1 MLVGVVSDT
10 HNNIKNIKKIIALF
24 NEEQVDLVIHTG
36 DISKS
41 TTLEVF
47 SNLKSPL
54 VGVFGNNDRIEEGL
68 KEVCEVYDFNFQEP
82 PLSLTLENKKVAV
95 FHEPE
100 LIEGHVKDNQD
111 IDLIL
116 HGHTHRYKEE
126 IVGDIIYFN
135 PGESAGSMEGK
146 SAIGLINMCNLK
158 IKRIFF

>member
-41 TTLEVF
+41 TTLEIF
-47 SNLKSPL
+47 SNLNSPL

-100 LIEGHVKDNQD
+100 LIEGYIKDHQD
-111 IDLIL
+111 TDLIL

-126 IVGDIIYFN
+126 KVGDIIYFN

-146 SAIGLINMCNLK
+146 SAIGLINMRNLK

>member
-10 HNNIKNIKKIIALF
+10 HNNIKNIKKIISLF
-24 NEEQVDLVIHTG
+24 NEEQLDLVIHTG
-36 DISKS
+36 DISNAV
-41 TTLEVF
+41 TLEIF
-47 SNLKSPL
+47 SNLNCPL

-68 KEVCEVYDFNFQEP
+68 KEVCEEYNFNFQEP

-100 LIEGHVKDNQD
+100 LIEEYITDHQD
-111 IDLIL
+111 IDIIL
-116 HGHTHRYKEE
+116 HGHTHRYKKE
-126 IVGDIIYFN
+126 IRNGIIYFN

-146 SAIGLINMCNLK
+146 SAIGLIDMCNLK

>member
-100 LIEGHVKDNQD
+100 LIEGYIKDHQD
-111 IDLIL
+111 TDLIL
-116 HGHTHRYKEE
+116 YGHTHRDKEE
-126 IVGDIIYFN
+126 KVGDIIYFN

-146 SAIGLINMCNLK
+146 SAIGLINMRNLK

>member
-10 HNNIKNIKKIIALF
+10 HNNIKNIKKIICLF

-36 DISKS
+36 DISKAS
-41 TTLEVF
+41 TLEIF
-47 SNLKSPL
+47 SNLNSPL

-68 KEVCEVYDFNFQEP
+68 KEVCEEYNFNFQEP
-82 PLSLTLENKKVAV
+82 PLSLTLEHKKVAV

-100 LIEGHVKDNQD
+100 LIEGYIKDHQD

-126 IVGDIIYFN
+126 TIDGIIYFN

-146 SAIGLINMCNLK
+146 SAIGLINMYNLK

>member
-10 HNNIKNIKKIIALF
+10 HNNIKNIKKIIYLF

-36 DISKS
+36 DISKAS
-41 TTLEVF
+41 TLEIF
-47 SNLKSPL
+47 SNLNSPL

-100 LIEGHVKDNQD
+100 LIEGYIKDHQD
-111 IDLIL
+111 TDLIL
-116 HGHTHRYKEE
+116 YGHTHRYKEE
-126 IVGDIIYFN
+126 KVGDIIYFN

>member
-10 HNNIKNIKKIIALF
+10 HNNIKNIKKIICLF

-41 TTLEVF
+41 ETLRIF
-47 SNLKSPL
+47 SELDAPL

-68 KEVCEVYDFNFQEP
+68 KEVCEEYNFKFQEP
-82 PLSLTLENKKVAV
+82 PLSLTLENKKIAV
-95 FHEPE
+95 FHEPD
-100 LIEGHVKDNQD
+100 LIKDYIKEHKN

-126 IVGDIIYFN
+126 TIDKTIYFN

-146 SAIGLINMCNLK
+146 SALGIVNLNNLE
-158 IKRIFF
+158 IRRIFF

>member
-1 MLVGVVSDT
+1 MLLGVVSDT
-10 HNNIKNIKKIIALF
+10 HNNIKNIKKIICLF

-36 DISKS
+36 DISKAS
-41 TTLEVF
+41 TLEIF
-47 SNLKSPL
+47 SNLISPL
-54 VGVFGNNDRIEEGL
+54 AGVFGNNDRIEEGL
-68 KEVCEVYDFNFQEP
+68 EIVCEQYNFNFQEP

-100 LIEGHVKDNQD
+100 LIEDYIKDHKDTD
-111 IDLIL
+111 IIL

-126 IVGDIIYFN
+126 KVDNIIYFN

-146 SAIGLINMCNLK
+146 NSIGMIDMSNLK

>member
-10 HNNIKNIKKIIALF
+10 HNNIKNIKKIIYLF

-36 DISKS
+36 DVSKA

-47 SNLKSPL
+47 SNLNSPL
-54 VGVFGNNDRIEEGL
+54 VGVFGNNDRIEKGL
-68 KEVCEVYDFNFQEP
+68 KEVCDEYNFNFQEP

-100 LIEGHVKDNQD
+100 LIEGYVKDHQD
-111 IDLIL
+111 VDIIL

-126 IVGDIIYFN
+126 ITNDIIYFN

-146 SAIGLINMCNLK
+146 NAIGLIDMWNLN

>member
-10 HNNIKNIKKIIALF
+10 HNNIKNIKKVIYLF

-36 DISKS
+36 DVSKAS
-41 TTLEVF
+41 TLEIF
-47 SNLKSPL
+47 SNLNSPL

-68 KEVCEVYDFNFQEP
+68 QEVCDEYNFNFQEP

-100 LIEGHVKDNQD
+100 LIEGYVKDNQD

-126 IVGDIIYFN
+126 TVGDIIYFN

-146 SAIGLINMCNLK
+146 SAIGLINMRNLK
-158 IKRIFF
+158 IRRIFF